1 MEERYTLPG
10 QEEAESALRA
20 AAARNA
26 LSHAI
31 LLTGSAGAPE
41 AARFAAAAL
50 ECTAEEGQPC
60 GVCRAC
66 RKVRE
71 GIHPDVT
78 VVRDPDHK
86 NIAVDIIRDLR
97 NDAYIR
103 PNEGKRKVYIF
114 PDCSV
119 LPEQGQNILLK
130 IVEEGPPYAAFLFC
144 AENGSA
150 VLQTLRS
157 RCVEIKLRARRREEE
172 LGEAALAL
180 CTCLAGKKRGAVVT
194 LAVKLEKKKLPREE
208 IRKTAQEK
216 LRLVGLD
223 EGYFKRLPAMLS
235 GGEQQRVAVA
245 RALAAQA
252 RVILADEPTGN
263 LDTDNASKVIE
274 LLRTLAHEQGVCVI
288 VVTHDLSIA
297 DRADAVFRLKD
308 GQLDETPAGA

>member
-31 LLTGSAGAPE
+31 LLTGSADVSD

-50 ECTAEEGQPC
+50 ECTAEEGRPC

-103 PNEGKRKVYIF
+103 PNEGRRKVYIF
-114 PDCSV
+114 PDCSI
-119 LPEQGQNILLK
+119 LPEQGQNVLLK

-157 RCVEIKLRARRREEE
+157 RCVEIKLRARRREED

-180 CTCLAGKKRGAVVT
+180 CKCLAGKKRGGAVT
-194 LAVKLEKKKLPREE
+194 LAVKLEKKKLPRED
-208 IRKTAQEK
+208 
-216 LRLVGLD
+216 LS
-223 EGYFKRLPAMLS
+223 AMLEEARGVLTAALMVHYGAPVDGKCRELAENLAKTLTKVQIMRTIELLQKYHGECVYNVGS
-235 GGEQQRVAVA
+235 GHVLG
-245 RALAAQA
+245 ALAAELEG
-252 RVILADEPTGN
+252 IL
-263 LDTDNASKVIE
+263 
-274 LLRTLAHEQGVCVI
+274 
-288 VVTHDLSIA
+288 
-297 DRADAVFRLKD
+297 
-308 GQLDETPAGA
+308 